1 MGLMTPQ
8 PAFHRVIPAQQSVK
22 SEWILPYDEVQKIL
36 ISAKTFVLSDCICR
50 VQQDLA
56 GHRHCEFPVRSC
68 LSFSSK
74 PRDPGPHDLSKE
86 EAIAVLERF
95 EEMGLVH
102 TVSNVAQG
110 VGYVCNCCGCCCG
123 ILRGITQFG
132 IENSVAQANYF
143 AVLDPDLCANCGI
156 CLGRCQV
163 QAISFEGGRT
173 SVDRARCIGCGL
185 CVSGCPQHALILQLK
200 PENEKIAPP
209 QDFADWEHQRLQ
221 NRGLI
226 E

>member
-1 MGLMTPQ
+1 
-8 PAFHRVIPAQQSVK
+8 
-22 SEWILPYDEVQKIL
+22 
-36 ISAKTFVLSDCICR
+36 DCICR
-50 VQQDLA
+50 VQQDLT
-56 GHRHCEFPVRSC
+56 GHRQCEFPVRSC
-68 LSFSSK
+68 LSFSSQ
-74 PRDPGPHDLSKE
+74 PRDSGPHDLSKE
-86 EAIAVLERF
+86 EAIAALERF

-143 AVLDPDLCANCGI
+143 VVHDPDICVGCGV
-156 CLGRCQV
+156 CSGRCQV
-163 QAISFEGGRT
+163 QAISSEGGRT
-173 SVDRARCIGCGL
+173 SVDRTRCIGCGL

-200 PENEKIAPP
+200 PESTRVTPP
-209 QDFADWEHQRLQ
+209 QDFADWEHQRLK